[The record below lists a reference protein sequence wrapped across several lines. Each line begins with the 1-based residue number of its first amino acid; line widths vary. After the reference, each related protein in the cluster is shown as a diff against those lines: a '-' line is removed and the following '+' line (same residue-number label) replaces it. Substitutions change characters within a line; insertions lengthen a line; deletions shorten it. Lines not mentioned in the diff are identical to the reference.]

1 MEYIAAL
8 DSLPNPPELADRP
21 DFLRQTTAAFRILL
35 SEASLSPV
43 VSALDLG
50 HAMAP
55 SMHHTADD
63 VQHCARPVSPK
74 EDEPT
79 ALPVY
84 YDTFYAGCLL
94 DLELEEKEA
103 SLLRSQR
110 DAASIGVSSTTAKT
124 LKKVSY
130 AE

>member
-63 VQHCARPVSPK
+63 VQHDNTVLASNGNAP
-74 EDEPT
+74 